1 MWFLWRIVLAILI
14 IILTEFYFVKKLIT
28 SLRILFS
35 GLNETKRKRW
45 TILFLVII
53 NLYPVYLLA
62 AWLYSTIGGQIIYIP
77 NSSLFD
83 YFILIPFWIW
93 MFLVIQCLLILIP
106 IEIIKLVLFPVY
118 KKFKEKLQHGEAKFI
133 MTLAIFFIIYI
144 PARVLYD
151 YYTVSTRI
159 TEYKNTSLP
168 GAFNNF
174 KLIFISDMQAD
185 EFTNNARLE
194 RFIEKI
200 NSTDPDLVL
209 VGGDFI
215 TSTPNYIE
223 TSAIFA
229 GKIKSKYGIYSCVG
243 DHDNWA
249 YRHNTSKSLSEVM
262 GALKEH
268 NVEMID
274 NGERIITINGAE
286 ISIAFITNTYVE
298 KINESRFDA
307 VVGNGFSGDLKI
319 LLVHQPSNFLVKKAK
334 QYNFN
339 LLLAGHTHGG
349 QVTFLFPFKNLSPTL
364 FETKYVRGDFH
375 FGNLLMVVTRGL
387 GMSLV
392 PLRYNSTPEVTVIMI
407 NPS

>member
-1 MWFLWRIVLAILI
+1 MWFLWRIVIAILI
-14 IILTEFYFVKKLIT
+14 IILTEFYFVKKLT
-28 SLRILFS
+28 NSLRILFS
-35 GLNETKRKRW
+35 QLNNSKRKRW
-45 TILFLVII
+45 TIVFLVII
-53 NLYPVYLLA
+53 NLYPFYLLS

-77 NSSLFD
+77 NSPLFD
-83 YFILIPFWIW
+83 YLVLIPFWIW

-106 IEIIKLVLFPVY
+106 IEIIKLLLLPFY
-118 KKFKEKLQHGEAKFI
+118 KRFKEKLRRGEAKFVLA
-133 MTLAIFFIIYI
+133 LAIFFVVYI

-151 YYTVSTRI
+151 YYTVSIRI
-159 TEYKNTSLP
+159 TKYNNTSLP
-168 GAFNNF
+168 TVLNNF
-174 KLIFISDMQAD
+174 KLVFISDMQAD

-194 RFIEKI
+194 RFIGKV

-223 TSAIFA
+223 TSANFS
-229 GKIKSKYGIYSCVG
+229 GKIKSKYGVYSCVG

-249 YRHNTSKSLSEVM
+249 YRHNTSRSLSEVM
-262 GALKEH
+262 KALKEH

-274 NGERIITINGAE
+274 NEKRTINVNGAE
-286 ISIAFITNTYVE
+286 LSIAFITNTYVE
-298 KINESRFDA
+298 RINEARFDS
-307 VVGNGFSGDLKI
+307 VIGNGLSGDLKI
-319 LLVHQPSNFLVKKAK
+319 MLVHQPSNFLVKKAK
-334 QYNFN
+334 QYDFN

-364 FETKYVRGDFH
+364 IETKYVRGDFH
-375 FGNLLMVVTRGL
+375 FGKLLMVVTRGL

>member
-1 MWFLWRIVLAILI
+1 MIV
-14 IILTEFYFVKKLIT
+14 
-28 SLRILFS
+28 
-35 GLNETKRKRW
+35 
-45 TILFLVII
+45 FLVII
-53 NLYPVYLLA
+53 NLYPFYLLS

-77 NSSLFD
+77 NSPLFD
-83 YFILIPFWIW
+83 YLVLIPFWIW

-106 IEIIKLVLFPVY
+106 IEIIKLLLFPFY
-118 KKFKEKLQHGEAKFI
+118 KRFKEKLRRGEAKFVLA
-133 MTLAIFFIIYI
+133 LAIFFVVYI

-151 YYTVSTRI
+151 YYTVSIRI
-159 TEYKNTSLP
+159 TKYNNTSLP
-168 GAFNNF
+168 TVLNNF
-174 KLIFISDMQAD
+174 KLVFISDMQAD

-194 RFIEKI
+194 RFIGKV

-223 TSAIFA
+223 TSANFS
-229 GKIKSKYGIYSCVG
+229 GKIKSKYGVYSCVG

-249 YRHNTSKSLSEVM
+249 YRHNTSRSLSEVM
-262 GALKEH
+262 KALKEH

-274 NGERIITINGAE
+274 NEKRTINVNGAE
-286 ISIAFITNTYVE
+286 LSIAFITNTYVE
-298 KINESRFDA
+298 RINEARFDS
-307 VVGNGFSGDLKI
+307 VIGNGLSGDLKI
-319 LLVHQPSNFLVKKAK
+319 MLVHQPSNFLVKKAK
-334 QYNFN
+334 QYDFN

-364 FETKYVRGDFH
+364 IETKYVRGDFH
-375 FGNLLMVVTRGL
+375 FGKLIMVVTRGL

-392 PLRYNSTPEVTVIMI
+392 PLRYNSTPEVTVIMV

>member
-1 MWFLWRIVLAILI
+1 MWFLWRIVIAILI
-14 IILTEFYFVKKLIT
+14 IILTEFYFVKKLT
-28 SLRILFS
+28 NSLRILFS
-35 GLNETKRKRW
+35 QLNNSKRKRW
-45 TILFLVII
+45 TIVFLVII
-53 NLYPVYLLA
+53 NLYPFYLLS

-77 NSSLFD
+77 NSPFFD
-83 YFILIPFWIW
+83 YLVLIPFWIW

-106 IEIIKLVLFPVY
+106 IEIIKLLLFPFY
-118 KKFKEKLQHGEAKFI
+118 KRFKEKLRRGEAKFVLA
-133 MTLAIFFIIYI
+133 LAIFFVVYI

-151 YYTVSTRI
+151 YYTVSIRI
-159 TEYKNTSLP
+159 TKYNNTSLP
-168 GAFNNF
+168 TVLNNF
-174 KLIFISDMQAD
+174 KLVFISDMQAD

-194 RFIEKI
+194 RFIGKV

-223 TSAIFA
+223 TSANFS
-229 GKIKSKYGIYSCVG
+229 GKIKSKYGVYSCVG

-249 YRHNTSKSLSEVM
+249 YRHNTSRSLSEVM
-262 GALKEH
+262 KALKEH

-274 NGERIITINGAE
+274 NEKRTINVNGAE
-286 ISIAFITNTYVE
+286 LSIAFITNTYVE
-298 KINESRFDA
+298 RINEARFDS
-307 VVGNGFSGDLKI
+307 VIGNGLSGDLKI
-319 LLVHQPSNFLVKKAK
+319 MLVHQPSNFLVKKAK
-334 QYNFN
+334 QYDFN

-364 FETKYVRGDFH
+364 IETKYVRGDFH
-375 FGNLLMVVTRGL
+375 FGKLLMVVTRGL

>member
-1 MWFLWRIVLAILI
+1 MWLVWRIVVAILI
-14 IILTEFYFVKKLIT
+14 IILTEFYFVKKLT
-28 SLRILFS
+28 NSLRILFS
-35 GLNETKRKRW
+35 QLNESKRKRW
-45 TILFLVII
+45 TIAFLIII
-53 NLYPVYLLA
+53 NLYPFYLLS

-93 MFLVIQCLLILIP
+93 LFLVIQCLLILIP
-106 IEIIKLVLFPVY
+106 LEIIRVLLLPVY
-118 KKFKEKLQHGEAKFI
+118 KKFKEKLRLGEAKFVLA
-133 MTLAIFFIIYI
+133 LAIFFISYI

-151 YYTVSTRI
+151 YYTVSIRI
-159 TEYKNTSLP
+159 TEYKNASLP
-168 GAFNNF
+168 KALDNF
-174 KLIFISDMQAD
+174 KLVFISDMQAD

-194 RFIEKI
+194 RFIKKV
-200 NSTDPDLVL
+200 NSTKPDLVL

-229 GKIKSKYGIYSCVG
+229 GKIKSKYGVYSCVG

-249 YRHNTSKSLSEVM
+249 YRNNTSKSLHEVIA
-262 GALKEH
+262 ALKEH
-268 NVEMID
+268 NVEMI
-274 NGERIITINGAE
+274 NNKKRTINVNGAK
-286 ISIAFITNTYVE
+286 ISIAFITSTYVE
-298 KINESRFDA
+298 KINETKFDN
-307 VVGNGFSGDLKI
+307 VIDNSLSGDLKI
-319 LLVHQPSNFLVKKAK
+319 LLVHQPSNFLVEKAK

-349 QVTFLFPFKNLSPTL
+349 QVTFLFPFKNLTPTL
-364 FETKYVRGDFH
+364 IETKYVRGDFH